1 MVRKRLIELVLGIFA
16 LANSAAVA
24 DVVVAYWDFGPD
36 ASGYTEAARI
46 GNMNGAP
53 TLTGMSAG
61 TGYDADGQVGAAFV
75 DVAGTNHN
83 AGQALTWGSGV
94 NDDNQE
100 WILDIDLT
108 GYQELQIRWDY
119 RSTGTGPSGAELEYK
134 VGAGSWESIESIVLS
149 ADSDYH
155 TYERDLASISAI
167 ENQPSVQFK
176 LSSFSGGSRSGT
188 HRIDN
193 LQLSAIPEPAV
204 AAFIALTG
212 LGALVVRRFVV

>member
-1 MVRKRLIELVLGIFA
+1 MIKKRRIGLTLGIFVWA
-16 LANSAAVA
+16 SSAVA

-36 ASGYTEAARI
+36 AAGYSEAARI
-46 GNMNGAP
+46 GNMNGVP
-53 TLTGMSAG
+53 SLTGMSAG
-61 TGYDADGQVGAAFV
+61 TGYDADGQVGVAFV
-75 DVAGTNHN
+75 DAAGTNHN

-94 NDDNQE
+94 NDGNQE

-108 GYQELQIRWDY
+108 GYQKLQIRWDY
-119 RSTGTGPSGAELEYK
+119 RSTGTGPSSAELEYK
-134 VGAGSWESIESIVLS
+134 VGAGSWESIDSVVFSTDS
-149 ADSDYH
+149 AYH
-155 TYERDLASISAI
+155 MYERDLSSISTI
-167 ENQPSVQFK
+167 DNQSSVQFR
-176 LSSFSGGSRSGT
+176 LSNFSGGSGRGT